1 MQKKTNKIE
10 IPDLDKI
17 PTTGLICYGKG
28 FFTSKHKKDVKLVIE
43 IPLNTEGKSLLSSA
57 TTVDLV

>member
-1 MQKKTNKIE
+1 MPNKPQKLE

-17 PTTGLICYGKG
+17 PTTGLICFGKG

-43 IPLNTEGKSLLSSA
+43 IPLNTEGKNLFETA
-57 TTVDLV
+57 TTIDLV